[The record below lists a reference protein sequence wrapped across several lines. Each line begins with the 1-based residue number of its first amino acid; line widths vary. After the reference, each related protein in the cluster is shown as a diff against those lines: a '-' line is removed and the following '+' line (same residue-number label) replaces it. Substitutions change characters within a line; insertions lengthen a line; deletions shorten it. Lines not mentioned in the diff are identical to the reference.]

1 MRVHLPALLAL
12 ASATTYVAC
21 GSSDAAKAVP
31 EAAGAGGEGGESTSS
46 SGGSSNVAGSKN
58 GGGSAN
64 MVGGQA
70 GESSGGAATSGQ
82 GGASGGD
89 SGMLGGAAGAE
100 TTGAG
105 GEGPVDMSL
114 PAACPG
120 VLADYTLLVGT
131 DGDDVFTTQDVGG
144 KKLIFGLDGMD
155 TYPKEHGGDDCIVG
169 GPGDDDF
176 TNSDEFANYYFGG
189 AGADTYH
196 IDTTGNYVQIADLEH
211 GDIIALNQVKFAFL
225 TGNAG
230 DIPSSTQ
237 VFAVPGYSTGTTS
250 GVIEGSSIV
259 YDPNSGELWLDY
271 DGGVKGSSVNDKQI
285 LTVLNKDS
293 YTFDVDDFELE

>member
-12 ASATTYVAC
+12 ASAVTYAAC
-21 GSSDAAKAVP
+21 GSSDTTKTLPEGGAAGEGGDSTSAGGKSNVAGSQNGGGSLNMVGGQTGEGGAGAP
-31 EAAGAGGEGGESTSS
+31 ATGQGGASAGDSGMLSGAAGTEAAAGAGG
-46 SGGSSNVAGSKN
+46 SG
-58 GGGSAN
+58 
-64 MVGGQA
+64 
-70 GESSGGAATSGQ
+70 
-82 GGASGGD
+82 D
-89 SGMLGGAAGAE
+89 
-100 TTGAG
+100 TTG
-105 GEGPVDMSL
+105 DMSL

-120 VLADYTLLVGT
+120 VIADYTLLVGT
-131 DGDDVFTTQDVGG
+131 AGDDVFTTLDVGG

-176 TNSDEFANYYFGG
+176 TNSDEFANYYVGG

-196 IDTTGNYVQIADLEH
+196 IDTSGNYVHIADLEH
-211 GDIIALNQVKFAFL
+211 GDIIGLSKVKFPFL

-237 VFAVPGYSTGTTS
+237 VLAVADYSTGTSS
-250 GVIEGSSIV
+250 GVVEASSII
-259 YDPNSGELWLDY
+259 YDPNSGELWLDV
-271 DGGVKGSSVNDKQI
+271 DGGAKGVNDRQI
-285 LTVLNKDS
+285 LTVINKGS